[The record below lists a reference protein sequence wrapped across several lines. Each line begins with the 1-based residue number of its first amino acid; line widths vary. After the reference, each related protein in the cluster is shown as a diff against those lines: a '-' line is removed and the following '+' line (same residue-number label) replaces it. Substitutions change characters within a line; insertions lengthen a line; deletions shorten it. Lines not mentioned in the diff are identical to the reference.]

1 MIVEIATAISLIK
14 GAKQAFDVAKEA
26 FDEIKEC
33 AEAGKSAHDSLSA
46 LTSFFSAAGKA
57 EEGIAKAKEL
67 QQNPPE
73 NVPEDNRSDY
83 EIVIDMMVAE
93 RQLKQFYVE
102 LREMFTYQFQ
112 EPGLYQEFMDRLQKL
127 RDGRRRAETEKL
139 LHKKAVEMQARRKRQ
154 QRFDMIFQVV
164 GGAVVVFIFVAFFW
178 GMLWMFSQKGAF

>member
-57 EEGIAKAKEL
+57 EEGIAIAKEL
-67 QQNPPE
+67 NENPPD
-73 NVPEDNRSDY
+73 NVPEDRRSDY

-154 QRFDMIFQVV
+154 QQFDVVFQVL
-164 GGAVVVFIFVAFFW
+164 GGAVVIFIIVAFFW
-178 GMLWMFSQKGAF
+178 VMLWMFSQKGAF